1 MRLFGPTYEDI
12 WKILSEDIGAKI
24 ITNKDLTFKNYEVIK
39 EFHNWIIILDTCESG
54 NRSNIVYTRV
64 SCVFLNKHGF
74 KFKMF
79 GEYFNN
85 YFPNFFDMQDIKA
98 EYDDLSDNFVVRSNS
113 EIAIKIFLE
122 NSNIRQLISIH
133 PDILLEIISKEDHE
147 LIANTESTLS
157 VKIPGVIKNNEVLKN
172 LFELIAE
179 SLLEIE
185 KIENEI
191 ENLQVNN
198 FTHFDVIKNSFKN
211 GLLQSDQYINLKR
224 NIINNVNNAIGITT
238 NHYSHKKNQVSESE
252 LVNKDQAEEISY
264 TENKSSV
271 SPDTRIDK
279 AIETASTDKVI
290 ETASID
296 TNSLSIDTRNLKI
309 DDSYLKSDDSY
320 LKNDDSYLK
329 GKE

>member
-24 ITNKDLTFKNYEVIK
+24 ITKDSTFKKHEVIK
-39 EFHNWIIILDTCESG
+39 EFHNWIIILDTCDSG

-98 EYDDLSDNFVVRSNS
+98 ECDDLSDKFVVRSNS
-113 EIAIKIFLE
+113 EIAIKIFLA

-133 PDILLEIISKEDHE
+133 PDILLEIISEEDYE
-147 LIANTESTLS
+147 IIANTESTLS

-185 KIENEI
+185 NINNKI

-211 GLLQSDQYINLKR
+211 GLLQSDQYKNLKK
-224 NIINNVNNAIGITT
+224 NIINNVNNAIDKTA
-238 NHYSHKKNQVSESE
+238 NYYSHKKNQVSESK
-252 LVNKDQAEEISY
+252 LANKNQVNEISY
-264 TENKSSV
+264 TESKSSV

-279 AIETASTDKVI
+279 VI

-296 TNSLSIDTRNLKI
+296 TNNLSIDTSNLKI
-309 DDSYLKSDDSY
+309 DDSYLKIDDSY

-329 GKE
+329 SKE